1 MPCVLCILNPCSLYR
16 GTRRFLVRAARGGGS
31 GRAGFQL
38 RAQNLYEPQGSLN
51 PILVYAFT
59 LAEGEERELLGAGGV
74 CAKLSYLRF

>member
-1 MPCVLCILNPCSLYR
+1 M
-16 GTRRFLVRAARGGGS
+16 RAARGGGS

-38 RAQNLYEPQGSLN
+38 RAQNLLELQGSLN